1 MCASHFSLGIRNKS
15 REKIVVKRTRV
26 HPSSGARK
34 FADVIVVLARNRSAH
49 NSVVRSRTDH
59 RFLTTLHFTFT
70 RLFKAVSSGPRHVV
84 LRPSDPPGD
93 RQGTS
98 LLHRRLHDGK
108 EEKGQEEGREEE
120 VASWRA

>member
-1 MCASHFSLGIRNKS
+1 VRFSLGVRNKN
-15 REKIVVKRTRV
+15 REKIVVKRAQM
-26 HPSSGARK
+26 HPSNDARN
-34 FADVIVVLARNRSAH
+34 FLQVIVVLARNRSAH
-49 NSVVRSRTDH
+49 NSVVRSSTDQ
-59 RFLTTLHFTFT
+59 RFLTTLHFIFT
-70 RLFKAVSSGPRHVV
+70 RLFKAVSSGPRYVV

-120 VASWRA
+120 EVASW